1 MTRESEPTMSSIEIR
16 SQVSLT
22 ELLQGVSQL
31 DTRELDDFV
40 SQVLTLRARRIA
52 PSLAAEEARLLE
64 TVNRRLPT
72 AAQQRFE
79 ELSVK
84 RSEETLTA
92 EEHREL
98 LDLIDRIENAD
109 AERVRALTSLAQ
121 VRGVSVQELM
131 NQLGILPT
139 AHG

>member
-1 MTRESEPTMSSIEIR
+1 MSSIEIR

-121 VRGVSVQELM
+121 VRGVSVRELM